1 LDVTA
6 LGWEMQEVKKVETEP
21 ERADA
26 FPPVHGG
33 KDESKEDRTE
43 VRRGLT
49 FPFSFFFFSFFLFFF
64 FFFSFSHCVVLVGE
78 GRKKFAGPNS

>member
-1 LDVTA
+1 
-6 LGWEMQEVKKVETEP
+6 MQEVKKVETEP

-49 FPFSFFFFSFFLFFF
+49 FPFSFFFFFFLFFF
-64 FFFSFSHCVVLVGE
+64 SNFFVLVGE
-78 GRKKFAGPNS
+78 SRDKFAGPNS